1 MIKGRQLE
9 EHGNGEGGGGLE
21 GEEST
26 RALPLMS

>member
-1 MIKGRQLE
+1 MVKGGQLE
-9 EHGNGEGGGGLE
+9 EHGNGGGGGRLE